1 MNKVIKF
8 HKPQSP
14 AFNPG
19 EVWISANG
27 AKVTIENVFPWP
39 ASPHSDKWSFSVS
52 YRQSDGSQATKGVWS
67 FQVRYSHQ
75 ADLIA
80 TNRYEA
86 ADEGNTPD

>member
-14 AFNPG
+14 AFNSG

-27 AKVTIENVFPWP
+27 AKVTIDSVAPWP
-39 ASPHSDKWSFSVS
+39 KASDKWAFSVS
-52 YRQSDGSQATKGVWS
+52 YTQSDGSKATKDVWA
-67 FQVRYSHQ
+67 FQVRYNHQ
-75 ADLIA
+75 ADLLA
-80 TNRYEA
+80 ANRYEA